1 MEEKIEK
8 FGSGRKIKR
17 QNNKK
22 ERGHIKNL
30 LQNYEEFDVDFNDQY
45 SNDPYNEEDFEWKQA
60 S

>member
-1 MEEKIEK
+1 MEEQIEK
-8 FGSGRKIKR
+8 FGSGRKLKR

-30 LQNYEEFDVDFNDQY
+30 LKNYEEFDEDFNDQY
-45 SNDPYNEEDFEWKQA
+45 YEEEFEWKQA